1 VASHRAEPLPSR
13 AGRTARPPAAGHRA
27 TGSEKKLIQA
37 DRREK
42 QALARRRSNSMR
54 GPQVGI
60 AGALG
65 LATIVAPL
73 SGALAAPAEKAVA
86 NRIEFPGVALGN
98 APQFPNKAVDAPRVV
113 ERLSVLPSEPVRS
126 ALSVPDT
133 LLAPST
139 VYVSRASRGGRER
152 SVLPG
157 CDGKVSDLHPAN
169 GQVPSGDL
177 CTLWD
182 PRHRLRADAAIALA
196 KLNIAYEQRFGEE
209 LCLTD
214 SYRTLSQ
221 QRSLAAVKPGLAA
234 RAGTS
239 EHGYGLAI
247 DGCDGI
253 ERGGGARYTWMRE
266 NAPLYG
272 WDNPSWARPSG
283 NKPEPWHWEY
293 VAAE

>member
-1 VASHRAEPLPSR
+1 VASHRAEALPSKAGRTSR
-13 AGRTARPPAAGHRA
+13 AGGSTHRA
-27 TGSEKKLIQA
+27 TARDRKASQA
-37 DRREK
+37 K
-42 QALARRRSNSMR
+42 ARKRSNSMR

-60 AGALG
+60 ASALG

-73 SGALAAPAEKAVA
+73 SGALAQPAEKAVSNQLDFA
-86 NRIEFPGVALGN
+86 GRAFSVR
-98 APQFPNKAVDAPRVV
+98 PQFPNKAVDAPRLV
-113 ERLSVLPSEPVRS
+113 ERLSVVPAEPVRGT
-126 ALSVPDT
+126 LSVPDT

-139 VYVSRASRGGRER
+139 IYVSRASRNGRER

-157 CDGKVSDLHPAN
+157 CDGKVSNLHPSN
-169 GQVPSGDL
+169 GAIPSGDL

-182 PRHRLRADAAIALA
+182 SRHRIRADAAIALA
-196 KLNIAYEQRFGEE
+196 KLNIAYNQRFGDD

-214 SYRTLSQ
+214 SYRTLSA

-234 RAGTS
+234 TPGTS

-247 DGCDGI
+247 DACDGI
-253 ERGGGARYTWMRE
+253 ERGGGARYTWMRD

-272 WDNPSWARPSG
+272 WDNPNWARPG
-283 NKPEPWHWEY
+283 GGKPEPWHWEF

>member
-1 VASHRAEPLPSR
+1 VGSTHRADTR
-13 AGRTARPPAAGHRA
+13 
-27 TGSEKKLIQA
+27 EKRVIQA
-37 DRREK
+37 DRK
-42 QALARRRSNSMR
+42 ALQAKARKRSNSMR

-60 AGALG
+60 ASALG
-65 LATIVAPL
+65 LATIVAPQ
-73 SGALAAPAEKAVA
+73 SGALASPAEKAVTNHIDFA
-86 NRIEFPGVALGN
+86 GTAFGAR
-98 APQFPNKAVDAPRVV
+98 PQFPNKAVDAPRLV
-113 ERLSVLPSEPVRS
+113 ERLSVVPSEPVRS

-139 VYVSRASRGGRER
+139 IYVSRASRGGRER

-157 CDGKVSDLHPAN
+157 CDGDVANLHPAN

-196 KLNIAYEQRFGEE
+196 KLNIAYEQRFGED

-221 QRSLAAVKPGLAA
+221 QRSLAAVKPNLAA
-234 RAGTS
+234 TPGTS

-247 DGCDGI
+247 DACDGI
-253 ERGGGARYTWMRE
+253 ERGGGVRYTWMRE

-272 WDNPSWARPSG
+272 WDNPAWARPGG
-283 NKPEPWHWEY
+283 NRTEPWHWEF